1 MSFFKKLKK
10 KIKEEIQIGKK
21 KVEKEKTE
29 KEWLTPEGKLTID
42 VYKTDEEIIIQAPV
56 AGVRPEDL
64 NISTKGDVITIKGYR
79 EKPVE
84 VEKQDYFSQE
94 CYWGKFSRQIILPEE
109 TDPGRTEAAIKNGI
123 LTIKIPKIHREKERI
138 VEIKDGK
145 R

>member
-79 EKPVE
+79 EKPTE

-123 LTIKIPKIHREKERI
+123 LTIKIPKIHREKERT
-138 VEIKDGK
+138 VEIKG